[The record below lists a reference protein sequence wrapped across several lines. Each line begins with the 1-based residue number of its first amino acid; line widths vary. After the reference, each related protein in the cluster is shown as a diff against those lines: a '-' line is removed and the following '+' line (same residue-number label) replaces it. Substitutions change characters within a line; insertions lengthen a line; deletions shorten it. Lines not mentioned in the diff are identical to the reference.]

1 MTMEAGAS
9 ACKAKRS
16 SDNGAY
22 SVFLSILEGVSLKTH
37 DQNTA
42 NDTHNS
48 QVLWDNSLIS
58 HLQTAREYHLNQND
72 KEKTKR
78 EVS

>member
-48 QVLWDNSLIS
+48 QVL
-58 HLQTAREYHLNQND
+58 
-72 KEKTKR
+72 
-78 EVS
+78 

>member
-1 MTMEAGAS
+1 MSMEAGAG
-9 ACKAKRS
+9 ACKAKQS

-37 DQNTA
+37 DQDTA

-48 QVLWDNSLIS
+48 QVLWDNSNFPFTDSKRIS
-58 HLQTAREYHLNQND
+58 FEPKWQGKY
-72 KEKTKR
+72 
-78 EVS
+78 